1 MTLHSNVVARGLA
14 ARARACLG
22 LVALAAGLAIAS
34 PAIAQGGTGTIKVVL
49 QTQLKILDPVLTP
62 AYSTRNHGY
71 LIYDTLF
78 SMDDKSVPQ
87 PQMVDTWTLSPDKL
101 TYTFKLRPGLKFHDG
116 TPVTGEDVIA
126 SLRRWSERDQMG
138 ARLMA
143 STESLTS
150 PDASTFVFKLK
161 RPYGLTIETLGKQG
175 SPVPFIMPKRIAS
188 VPASQAITEA
198 IGSGPYKFVAADFQ
212 PGVKSTYLKNTD
224 YVPRK
229 ETASAFAGGK
239 IAMADRIEVV
249 SIPDVQTAVQAL
261 RTGEVDFV
269 EDVQPDLMPQLEG
282 VKGITVKSF
291 GKHTDM
297 FTLKMNWLQPPFN
310 DVKVRRAALA
320 ALHQVD
326 YLQAQFGDPKVYQL
340 CGAVLSCASPFAIE
354 DFAPHIKAPD
364 LNKAKQMLKESGYK
378 GEKVVI
384 LHPTDIQVL
393 GAMAS
398 VTSQALR
405 SIGMNVEVQ
414 SMDYSTMQARRTK
427 KDPVDKGGWNL
438 IHSQWSSLDLLSPV
452 TNPNLDAR
460 GEIGYVGWSKSE
472 EMERLRDQ
480 FALESDRAKKVAL
493 VKEIQKLNYDQVFY
507 VPLGNFSKFKG
518 YNAKMA
524 NMVEAPLPL
533 FWQAKR

>member
-1 MTLHSNVVARGLA
+1 MTLFPNVVARGLA
-14 ARARACLG
+14 GRARACLG

-78 SMDDKSVPQ
+78 AMDDKSQPQ
-87 PQMVDTWTLSPDKL
+87 PQMVDTWTVSPDKL
-101 TYTFKLRPGLKFHDG
+101 TYTFKLRAGQKFHDG

-150 PDASTFVFKLK
+150 TDPSTFVFKLK

-269 EDVQPDLMPQLEG
+269 EDVQPDLMAAARGRQGHHRQVVRQAHRHVHPQDELAAAAVQRRQG
-282 VKGITVKSF
+282 APRGA
-291 GKHTDM
+291 
-297 FTLKMNWLQPPFN
+297 
-310 DVKVRRAALA
+310 RRAAPGRLPAGASSATRRSTSSA
-320 ALHQVD
+320 ARCC
-326 YLQAQFGDPKVYQL
+326 P
-340 CGAVLSCASPFAIE
+340 
-354 DFAPHIKAPD
+354 APR
-364 LNKAKQMLKESGYK
+364 
-378 GEKVVI
+378 
-384 LHPTDIQVL
+384 
-393 GAMAS
+393 
-398 VTSQALR
+398 R
-405 SIGMNVEVQ
+405 SRSRI
-414 SMDYSTMQARRTK
+414 SRRTSRR
-427 KDPVDKGGWNL
+427 P
-438 IHSQWSSLDLLSPV
+438 
-452 TNPNLDAR
+452 T
-460 GEIGYVGWSKSE
+460 
-472 EMERLRDQ
+472 
-480 FALESDRAKKVAL
+480 
-493 VKEIQKLNYDQVFY
+493 
-507 VPLGNFSKFKG
+507 
-518 YNAKMA
+518 
-524 NMVEAPLPL
+524 
-533 FWQAKR
+533 

>member
-1 MTLHSNVVARGLA
+1 MRLFSNTTARRTA
-14 ARARACLG
+14 ARTCL
-22 LVALAAGLAIAS
+22 GLAIAAAGVS
-34 PAIAQGGTGTIKVVL
+34 VAPVAGAQGTGTVKVVL

-71 LIYDTLF
+71 LVYDTLF
-78 SMDDKSVPQ
+78 SMDDKSMPQ
-87 PQMVDTWTLSPDKL
+87 PQMVDTWTQSADKL
-101 TYTFKLRPGLKFHDG
+101 TYTFKLRNGLKFHDG
-116 TPVTGEDVIA
+116 SPLTSEDVIA

-143 STESLTS
+143 STEALTAT
-150 PDASTFVFKLK
+150 DASTFTFKLK
-161 RPYGLTIETLGKQG
+161 RPYGLLIETLGKQG

-188 VPASQAITEA
+188 VPASQGITEVV
-198 IGSGPYKFVAADFQ
+198 GSGPYKFVAADFQ
-212 PGVKSTYLKNTD
+212 PGVKATYLKNTD

-239 IAMADRIEVV
+239 IAMADRIEVL

-269 EDVQPDLMPQLEG
+269 EDVQPDLMSQLEG

-291 GKHTDM
+291 GQHTDM
-297 FTLKMNWLQPPFN
+297 FTLKFNWLQPPFN
-310 DVKVRRAALA
+310 DVRARRAALA
-320 ALHQVD
+320 ALYQVD
-326 YLQAQFGDPKVYQL
+326 YLQAQFGDPKVYQP
-340 CGAVLSCASPFAIE
+340 CGAVLSCASPYASNA
-354 DFAPHIKAPD
+354 FAPHLKAPD
-364 LNKAKQMLKESGYK
+364 LAKAKALLKESGYK

-393 GAMAS
+393 SSMAS

-405 SIGMNVEVQ
+405 NIGMNVEVQ

-427 KDPVDKGGWNL
+427 KDPVAQGGWS
-438 IHSQWSSLDLLSPV
+438 IVHSQWSALDLLSPV
-452 TNPNLDAR
+452 INPNLDAR
-460 GEIGYVGWSKSE
+460 GEIGYIGWSKSE
-472 EMERLRDQ
+472 TMESLRDQ
-480 FALESDRAKKVAL
+480 FATESDRAKKMAIATD
-493 VKEIQKLNYDQVFY
+493 IQKLNYEEVFY
-507 VPLGNFSKFKG
+507 VPLGGFSKFKG

>member
-1 MTLHSNVVARGLA
+1 MKVLAPTAPTLAG
-14 ARARACLG
+14 RARAGLG
-22 LVALAAGLAIAS
+22 LAILAAGMSLGS
-34 PAIAQGGTGTIKVVL
+34 PAAAQGTGTIKVVL

-78 SMDDKSVPQ
+78 AMDDKAVPQ
-87 PQMVDTWTLSPDKL
+87 PQMVDTWTVSPDKL
-101 TYTFKLRPGLKFHDG
+101 TYTFKLRAGQKFHDG
-116 TPVTGEDVIA
+116 TPVTSEDVIA

-138 ARLMA
+138 ARLIA
-143 STESLTS
+143 STDTLTAT
-150 PDASTFVFKLK
+150 DASTFVFKLK

-229 ETASAFAGGK
+229 EQASAFAGGK

-269 EDVQPDLMPQLEG
+269 EDVQPDLMSQLEG

-340 CGAVLSCASPFAIE
+340 CGSVLSCASPFAIE

-364 LNKAKQMLKESGYK
+364 LNKAKALLKESGYK

-427 KDPVDKGGWNL
+427 KDPIDKGGWSL

-452 TNPNLDAR
+452 INPNLDAR

-480 FALESDRAKKVAL
+480 FALESDRAKKVAI

>member
-1 MTLHSNVVARGLA
+1 MRLFPNR
-14 ARARACLG
+14 ARALDAGRRACLG
-22 LVALAAGLAIAS
+22 LAIVAAGIGLAPLAS
-34 PAIAQGGTGTIKVVL
+34 AQGTGTIKVVL

-71 LIYDTLF
+71 LVYDTLF
-78 SMDDKSVPQ
+78 AMDDKSNPQ

-116 TPVTGEDVIA
+116 TPVTGDDVIA

-150 PDASTFVFKLK
+150 PEPSTFVFKLK
-161 RPYGLTIETLGKQG
+161 RPYGLTIETLAKQG

-188 VPASQAITEA
+188 VPASQAITEVV
-198 IGSGPYKFVAADFQ
+198 GSGPYKFVAADFQ
-212 PGVKSTYLKNTD
+212 PGVKATYLKNTD

-229 ETASAFAGGK
+229 EPASAFAGGK
-239 IAMADRIEVV
+239 VAMADRIEVV
-249 SIPDVQTAVQAL
+249 SIPDVQTAIQAL

-269 EDVQPDLMPQLEG
+269 EDVQPDLMSQLDG

-297 FTLKMNWLQPPFN
+297 FTLKMNWLQPPFDN
-310 DVKVRRAALA
+310 VKVRRAALA
-320 ALHQVD
+320 ALNQVD
-326 YLQAQFGDPKVYQL
+326 YLQAQFGDPKVYQV
-340 CGAVLSCASPFAIE
+340 CGAVLSCASPYATDE
-354 DFAPHIKAPD
+354 FAPQIHSPD
-364 LNKAKQMLKESGYK
+364 LAKAKALLKESGYK

-393 GAMAS
+393 SSMAS

-427 KDPVDKGGWNL
+427 KDAVEKGGWSL

-452 TNPNLDAR
+452 INPNLDAR

-472 EMERLRDQ
+472 KMESLRDQ
-480 FALESDRAKKVAL
+480 FAVESDRAKKMAI
-493 VKEIQKLNYDQVFY
+493 VKEIQKLNYDEVFY
-507 VPLGNFSKFKG
+507 VPLGGFSKFKG
-518 YNAKMA
+518 YDGKMA

-533 FWQAKR
+533 FWQAKH

>member
-1 MTLHSNVVARGLA
+1 MTLFPNIVARGLA
-14 ARARACLG
+14 GRARACLG
-22 LVALAAGLAIAS
+22 VTALAAGLAIAS

-78 SMDDKSVPQ
+78 AMDDKSVPQ
-87 PQMVDTWTLSPDKL
+87 PQMVDTWTVSPDKL
-101 TYTFKLRPGLKFHDG
+101 TYTFKLRAGQKFHDG
-116 TPVTGEDVIA
+116 TPVTSEDVIA

-143 STESLTS
+143 STETLTS
-150 PDASTFVFKLK
+150 PEPSTFVFKLK

-198 IGSGPYKFVAADFQ
+198 IGSGPYQFVAADFQ

-269 EDVQPDLMPQLEG
+269 EDVQPDLMSQLEG

-310 DVKVRRAALA
+310 DVKVRRAAAYALSQPEFLEANIGDKRFYKVCKAMFTCGTSLESTVGMDGLIEGNIAKARELLA
-320 ALHQVD
+320 EAKYDGAL
-326 YLQAQFGDPKVYQL
+326 
-340 CGAVLSCASPFAIE
+340 
-354 DFAPHIKAPD
+354 
-364 LNKAKQMLKESGYK
+364 
-378 GEKVVI
+378 VVI
-384 LHPTDIQVL
+384 PQPSDL
-393 GAMAS
+393 GVIKQLAPVAKA
-398 VTSQALR
+398 QLEKA
-405 SIGMNVEVQ
+405 GFKVEVQ
-414 SMDYSTMQARRTK
+414 PMDWQSMVTRLTTK
-427 KDPVDKGGWNL
+427 KGPVTDGGW
-438 IHSQWSSLDLLSPV
+438 SAFGTSWVQSTSSI
-452 TNPNLDAR
+452 R
-460 GEIGYVGWSKSE
+460 
-472 EMERLRDQ
+472 
-480 FALESDRAKKVAL
+480 
-493 VKEIQKLNYDQVFY
+493 
-507 VPLGNFSKFKG
+507 
-518 YNAKMA
+518 
-524 NMVEAPLPL
+524 
-533 FWQAKR
+533 

>member
-1 MTLHSNVVARGLA
+1 MRVSPNTA
-14 ARARACLG
+14 ARVLAGWVRACLG
-22 LVALAAGLAIAS
+22 LALLAAGMTAATLAA
-34 PAIAQGGTGTIKVVL
+34 AQGTGTIKVVL
-49 QTQLKILDPVLTP
+49 QTPLKILDPVLTP

-78 SMDDKSVPQ
+78 AMDEKSVPQ
-87 PQMVDTWTLSPDKL
+87 PQMVESWSQSPDKL
-101 TYTFKLRPGLKFHDG
+101 TYTFKLRSGLKFHDG
-116 TPVTGEDVIA
+116 SPVTSEDVIA

-143 STESLTS
+143 STETLTAV
-150 PDASTFVFKLK
+150 DASSFTFKLK
-161 RPYGLTIETLGKQG
+161 RPYGLLVETLGKQG

-212 PGVKSTYLKNTD
+212 PGVKATYVKNTD
-224 YVPRK
+224 YVPRT

-239 IAMADRIEVV
+239 VAMADRIEVV

-269 EDVQPDLMPQLEG
+269 EDVQPDLMSQLEG
-282 VKGITVKSF
+282 IKGITVKSF

-310 DVKVRRAALA
+310 DVRVRRAALA
-320 ALHQVD
+320 ALNQVD
-326 YLQAQFGDPKVYQL
+326 YLQAQFGDPKVYQV
-340 CGAVLSCASPFAIE
+340 CGAVLSCASPYATE
-354 DFAPHIKAPD
+354 QFAPQIKAPD
-364 LNKAKQMLKESGYK
+364 LAKAKALLKESGYK

-393 GAMAS
+393 SSMAS

-405 SIGMNVEVQ
+405 NIGMNVEVQ

-427 KDPVDKGGWNL
+427 KDPVAQGGWS
-438 IHSQWSSLDLLSPV
+438 IVHSQWSALDLLSPV
-452 TNPNLDAR
+452 INPNLDAR
-460 GEIGYVGWSKSE
+460 GEVGYIGWSKSE
-472 EMERLRDQ
+472 AMETLRDQ
-480 FALESDRAKKVAL
+480 FATESDRTKKMAIAT
-493 VKEIQKLNYDQVFY
+493 EIQKLNYDQVFY
-507 VPLGNFSKFKG
+507 VPLGGFAKFKG